1 MAPRTA
7 RNMAP
12 PAAMPAMIPVDILE
26 LDAGPA
32 VPVLVLGAS
41 VVVAPVGTGP
51 LVEEG
56 EPLRHDVSAV

>member
-1 MAPRTA
+1 
-7 RNMAP
+7 
-12 PAAMPAMIPVDILE
+12 MPAMIPVDILE